1 MMPQM
6 PIRNPFFDDAGFI
19 TVPWIRFFE
28 TLTRQN
34 VLITPAPPVAV
45 VGALLL
51 KDPDSY
57 GIATTITPPTP
68 LGDVV
73 VFEVQAQFWDA
84 PTGGTA
90 VSDWITLGSVDALS
104 PVLTSG
110 YWSLPAATQYCLMRA
125 RSANYQEDVSAWVLA
140 SSRFAVTS
148 GTAGDVTG
156 IAATYEYADDKQ
168 IRVRLTFTPPSPL
181 GVWEGVH
188 IWEEEIDQS
197 SSQGAPM
204 NGTVPLDGSRNLGG
218 AWAPIDRGVFGAS
231 PVVLLLPRPAAT
243 VTKRFYLQSRSA
255 TTENALVRANQAGP
269 TPSVTLVVTA
279 NAYQSGEEFAR
290 LVTGAGVA
298 VEYDDTQVSSAKYSI
313 VFTWTAPTNP
323 PAAWQLEFGGVQ
335 IVYEYDNGRLANGP
349 TLAVNDTT
357 ARSDW
362 YELFVGTSLIKCWFV
377 SMDASEEPR
386 LNTIVEN
393 LTPSAVATVTWP
405 LVSRPPDG
413 KYADNVTSFSVT
425 NPRYFI
431 NGQGLKQLLIDVTWV
446 KPVGDDAQARWG
458 GVVVWLHTP
467 DGNKYQMSGAE
478 TGSQLTIQLAVFPT
492 SSQSWVFYGVSQDN
506 NANANTDGRS
516 PMAGTPTSTL
526 AVTPPPLGA
535 AGSEY
540 TLNVFGTSFA
550 AATVAASDG
559 TTLQRITATFSPPLD
574 STWGGVELRVYD
586 GATLLASTKATPSPI
601 AVTIPNPATSTTVT
615 AWLVSYD
622 VNGRINTEVGT
633 TPQGN
638 LLIGSVA
645 GTLDLRRF
653 LPASTDNFTINGSF
667 LQVKTG
673 VAITVDASGNLRV
686 SPSGIDASLIA
697 SGAVGNAAL
706 VNGAVDDLKLA
717 SAAVTAA
724 KIAAGAVGNAALV
737 NGAVD
742 DLKLATAAV
751 TAAKIAANAVTS
763 PAIAASAITAG
774 KIAALSIVAGDIA
787 TDAITASKILAGS
800 ITTVKINAGA
810 VTATEIAAGAIVAG
824 KIAALSIVAGDIATD
839 AITASKILAGSITT
853 VKINAGAVTA
863 TEIAAGAI
871 VAGKIA
877 ALSIVAGDIA
887 TDAIIASKIL
897 AGSITTVKINAGAI
911 SSDKLDATAIN
922 VGGGGSK
929 PGKFSVFNSVGSQ
942 VGFIGTE
949 GTGLDGA
956 WFQTLSVGGSSYG
969 TGVIKANSSGQI
981 TIDYAAANNSNNK
994 ILLSQTT
1001 YDAAYTTA
1009 GMRIQNGVSPAAG
1022 SDTTWFISRGM
1033 VVYGSGNYQSNYYAV
1048 SVNRDPTSSGA
1059 GEVVV
1064 YGATASSYIRLSG
1077 SDGRCRA
1084 DGGYQVGGS
1093 VGVTGSILPV
1103 TGINTTLVSAVTG
1116 ISTTTQQ
1123 IQYLDWSGNPATS
1136 PSFVTVVTPSTST
1149 VFSFSSLVTTSIAY
1163 TKGIRTT

>member
-1 MMPQM
+1 MIPQM
-6 PIRNPFFDDAGFI
+6 PIRNPFFDDAGYI
-19 TVPWIRFFE
+19 TVPWIRFLE
-28 TLTRQN
+28 SLTRQN
-34 VLITPAPPVAV
+34 VLVTPAPPVAV
-45 VGALLL
+45 VGLLLL

-57 GIATTITPPTP
+57 GIETTITPPTP

-73 VFEVQAQFWDA
+73 TFEVQAQFWDA

-90 VSDWITLGSVDALS
+90 VSDWITLGSVGASS

-110 YWSLPAATQYCLMRA
+110 YWSLPAATQYCLLRA
-125 RSANYQEDVSAWVLA
+125 RSATYQEEVSAWVLSA
-140 SSRFAVTS
+140 TRFAVTS
-148 GTAGDVTG
+148 GTPGDVTG

-231 PVVLLLPRPAAT
+231 PVLLLLPRPTET

-298 VEYDDTQVSSAKYSI
+298 VEYDDTQVSSPKYSI

-335 IVYEYDNGRLANGP
+335 IVYEYDNGRRANGP

-362 YELFVGTSLIKCWFV
+362 YDLFVGTSVIKCWFV

-386 LNTIVEN
+386 LNTVVEN
-393 LTPSAVATVTWP
+393 LTPSALATVTWP
-405 LVSRPPDG
+405 LVSRPPEG

-425 NPRYFI
+425 NPRYFV

-446 KPVGDDAQARWG
+446 KPVGADAQARWG

-506 NANANTDGRS
+506 NANANTDGRT

-526 AVTPPPLGA
+526 AVVPPPLGA

-615 AWLVSYD
+615 AKLVAYD

-653 LPASTDNFTINGSF
+653 LPASTDNFTINGTF
-667 LQVKTG
+667 LQIKTG
-673 VAITVDASGNLRV
+673 VAMTVDASGNLRV
-686 SPSGIDASLIA
+686 SASGIDASLIA

-717 SAAVTAA
+717 S
-724 KIAAGAVGNAALV
+724 
-737 NGAVD
+737 
-742 DLKLATAAV
+742 AAV

-787 TDAITASKILAGS
+787 TDAII
-800 ITTVKINAGA
+800 
-810 VTATEIAAGAIVAG
+810 
-824 KIAALSIVAGDIATD
+824 
-839 AITASKILAGSITT
+839 ASKILAGSITT

-897 AGSITTVKINAGAI
+897 AGSITTGKIAANAI
-911 SSDKLDATAIN
+911 SSDKLDATVIN

-929 PGKFSVFNSVGSQ
+929 PGKFGVYNAAGSQ
-942 VGFIGTE
+942 IGFVGVESGNE
-949 GTGLDGA
+949 GA
-956 WFQTLSVGGSSYG
+956 WFKALSVGGTSYG
-969 TGVIKANSSGQI
+969 TGVIKANTSGQI

-1001 YDAAYTTA
+1001 YDTAYTTA
-1009 GMRIQNGVSPAAG
+1009 GMRISNGVNPASG
-1022 SDTTWFISRGM
+1022 SDTTWYISRGM
-1033 VVYGSGNYQSNYYAV
+1033 VVYGSGNYQSNFYAV
-1048 SVNRDPTSSGA
+1048 TVNRDPTSSGA

-1103 TGINTTLVSAVTG
+1103 TGINTTLVTINYKDHSSANQTASFLAFSSTV
-1116 ISTTTQQ
+1116 TTT
-1123 IQYLDWSGNPATS
+1123 LTFTG
-1136 PSFVTVVTPSTST
+1136 
-1149 VFSFSSLVTTSIAY
+1149 
-1163 TKGIRTT
+1163 GIRV

>member
-1 MMPQM
+1 MIPQM

-28 TLTRQN
+28 TLTRQT

-110 YWSLPAATQYCLMRA
+110 YWSLPAATQYCLLRA
-125 RSANYQEDVSAWVLA
+125 RSATYQEDVSAWVLA

-231 PVVLLLPRPAAT
+231 PVVLLLPRPTET

-298 VEYDDTQVSSAKYSI
+298 VEYDDTQVSSPKYSI

-335 IVYEYDNGRLANGP
+335 IVYEYDNGRRANGP
-349 TLAVNDTT
+349 TLAVNETT

-362 YELFVGTSLIKCWFV
+362 YDLFVGTSVIKCWFV

-405 LVSRPPDG
+405 LVSRPPEG

-425 NPRYFI
+425 NPRYFV

-446 KPVGDDAQARWG
+446 KPVGADAQARWG

-478 TGSQLTIQLAVFPT
+478 TGSQLNIELAQFPASAQT
-492 SSQSWVFYGVSQDN
+492 WVFYGVSQDN
-506 NANANTDGRS
+506 NANANTDGRA
-516 PMAGTPTSTL
+516 PIAGTPTSTL
-526 AVTPPPLGA
+526 TVGPPQLGP

-540 TLNVFGTSFA
+540 TLNVFGASFA

-615 AWLVSYD
+615 AKLVSYD

-717 SAAVTAA
+717 S
-724 KIAAGAVGNAALV
+724 N
-737 NGAVD
+737 
-742 DLKLATAAV
+742 AV

-839 AITASKILAGSITT
+839 AI
-853 VKINAGAVTA
+853 
-863 TEIAAGAI
+863 
-871 VAGKIA
+871 
-877 ALSIVAGDIA
+877 
-887 TDAIIASKIL
+887 IASKIL
-897 AGSITTVKINAGAI
+897 AGAITAGKVAANAI

-956 WFQTLSVGGSSYG
+956 WFQTLSVGGTSYG

-1048 SVNRDPTSSGA
+1048 TVNRDPTSSGA

-1123 IQYLDWSGNPATS
+1123 IQYLNWSGLPATS

>member
-1 MMPQM
+1 MIPQM
-6 PIRNPFFDDAGFI
+6 PIRNPFFDDAGYI
-19 TVPWIRFFE
+19 TVPWIRFLE
-28 TLTRQN
+28 SLTRQN
-34 VLITPAPPVAV
+34 VLVTPAPPVAV
-45 VGALLL
+45 VGLLLL

-57 GIATTITPPTP
+57 GIQTTITPPTP

-73 VFEVQAQFWDA
+73 TFEVQAQFWDA

-90 VSDWITLGSVDALS
+90 LSDWITLGSVGASS

-110 YWSLPAATQYCLMRA
+110 YWSLPASTQYCLLRA
-125 RSANYQEDVSAWVLA
+125 RSATYQDELSAWVL
-140 SSRFAVTS
+140 SSTRFTVTS

-156 IAATYEYADDKQ
+156 ISATYEYADDQQ

-204 NGTVPLDGSRNLGG
+204 DGTVPLNGTRNLGG
-218 AWAPIDRGVFGAS
+218 AWSPIDRGVFGAS
-231 PVVLLLPRPAAT
+231 PVVLLLPRPTET

-298 VEYDDTQVSSAKYSI
+298 VEYDDTQVSSPKYSI
-313 VFTWTAPTNP
+313 VFTWTAPTDP

-335 IVYEYDNGRLANGP
+335 IVYEYDNGRRANGP
-349 TLAVNDTT
+349 TLAVNETT

-362 YELFVGTSLIKCWFV
+362 YDLFVGTSVIKCWFV

-393 LTPSAVATVTWP
+393 LTPSALATVTWP
-405 LVSRPPDG
+405 LVSRPPEG

-425 NPRYFI
+425 NPRYFV

-446 KPVGDDAQARWG
+446 KPVGADAQARWG

-467 DGNKYQMSGAE
+467 DGNKYQMSGPE
-478 TGSQLTIQLAVFPT
+478 TGSQLNIELAQFPT
-492 SSQSWVFYGVSQDN
+492 SAQTWVFYGVSQDN

-526 AVTPPPLGA
+526 TVGPPELGP

-615 AWLVSYD
+615 AKLVSYD

-633 TPQGN
+633 TPQN
-638 LLIGSVA
+638 TLLIGSA
-645 GTLDLRRF
+645 TGTLDLTRY
-653 LPASTDNFTINGSF
+653 LPASTNLFTISGGQIIVAANQITETAIASNSISTPK
-667 LQVKTG
+667 LQAN
-673 VAITVDASGNLRV
+673 AITSNE
-686 SPSGIDASLIA
+686 
-697 SGAVGNAAL
+697 
-706 VNGAVDDLKLA
+706 
-717 SAAVTAA
+717 
-724 KIAAGAVGNAALV
+724 IAAGAVIAG
-737 NGAVD
+737 
-742 DLKLATAAV
+742 
-751 TAAKIAANAVTS
+751 KIFANAVTS
-763 PAIAASAITAG
+763 
-774 KIAALSIVAGDIA
+774 LN
-787 TDAITASKILAGS
+787 IL
-800 ITTVKINAGA
+800 AGA
-810 VTATEIAAGAIVAG
+810 VT
-824 KIAALSIVAGDIATD
+824 
-839 AITASKILAGSITT
+839 TA
-853 VKINAGAVTA
+853 
-863 TEIAAGAI
+863 
-871 VAGKIA
+871 
-877 ALSIVAGDIA
+877 
-887 TDAIIASKIL
+887 
-897 AGSITTVKINAGAI
+897 
-911 SSDKLDATAIN
+911 KLDTNEIN

-929 PGKFSVFNSVGSQ
+929 PAKFGVYNTSGSQ
-942 VGFIGTE
+942 IGFIGVE
-949 GTGLDGA
+949 SGNEGA
-956 WFQTLSVGGSSYG
+956 WFRTLSVGGTSYG
-969 TGVIKANSSGQI
+969 TGVIKTNTSGQI

-1001 YDAAYTTA
+1001 YDTTYTTA
-1009 GMRIQNGVSPAAG
+1009 GMRISNGVSPAAG

-1033 VVYGSGNYQSNYYAV
+1033 VVYGSGNYQSNFYAV
-1048 SVNRDPTSSGA
+1048 TVNRDPTSSGA

-1103 TGINTTLVSAVTG
+1103 TGISTTLVSAITG
-1116 ISTTTQQ
+1116 ISTTFVPL
-1123 IQYLDWSGNPATS
+1123 QYLDHSSNPQTL
-1136 PSFVTVVTPSTST
+1136 TVVTGVTASTST
-1149 VFSFSSLVTTSIAY
+1149 VSSFSSFTTANLAF
-1163 TKGIRTT
+1163 TGGIRTT

>member
-1 MMPQM
+1 MIPQM

-110 YWSLPAATQYCLMRA
+110 YWSLPAATQYCLLRA

-231 PVVLLLPRPAAT
+231 PVVLLLPRPTET

-298 VEYDDTQVSSAKYSI
+298 VEYDDTQVSSPKYSI

-362 YELFVGTSLIKCWFV
+362 YDLFVGTSLIKCWFV

-413 KYADNVTSFSVT
+413 AYADNVTSFSVT
-425 NPRYFI
+425 NPRYFV

-446 KPVGDDAQARWG
+446 KPVGADAQARWG

-615 AWLVSYD
+615 AKLVSYD

-724 KIAAGAVGNAALV
+724 KIAA
-737 NGAVD
+737 
-742 DLKLATAAV
+742 
-751 TAAKIAANAVTS
+751 NAVTS

-839 AITASKILAGSITT
+839 AI
-853 VKINAGAVTA
+853 
-863 TEIAAGAI
+863 
-871 VAGKIA
+871 
-877 ALSIVAGDIA
+877 
-887 TDAIIASKIL
+887 IASKIL
-897 AGSITTVKINAGAI
+897 AGSITTGKIAANAI
-911 SSDKLDATAIN
+911 SSDKLNAFEIN

-929 PGKFSVFNSVGSQ
+929 PGKFGVYNAAGSQ
-942 VGFIGTE
+942 IGFVGVESGNV
-949 GTGLDGA
+949 GA
-956 WFQTLSVGGSSYG
+956 WFQTLSVGGTSYG
-969 TGVIKANSSGQI
+969 TGVITANSSGQI

-1033 VVYGSGNYQSNYYAV
+1033 VVYGSGNYQSNFYAV
-1048 SVNRDPTSSGA
+1048 TVNRDPTSSGA

-1077 SDGRCRA
+1077 ADGRCRA

-1123 IQYLDWSGNPATS
+1123 IQYLNWSGNPETS
-1136 PSFVTVVTPSTST
+1136 PSFVTAVTPSTST

>member
-1 MMPQM
+1 MIPQM

-110 YWSLPAATQYCLMRA
+110 YWSLPAATQYCLLRA

-231 PVVLLLPRPAAT
+231 PVVLLLPRPTET

-298 VEYDDTQVSSAKYSI
+298 VEYDDTQVSSPKYSI

-362 YELFVGTSLIKCWFV
+362 YDLFVGTSLIKCWFV

-425 NPRYFI
+425 NPRYFV

-446 KPVGDDAQARWG
+446 KPVGADAQARWG

-601 AVTIPNPATSTTVT
+601 AVTIPNPATSTTIT
-615 AWLVSYD
+615 AKLVSYD

-697 SGAVGNAAL
+697 S
-706 VNGAVDDLKLA
+706 
-717 SAAVTAA
+717 
-724 KIAAGAVGNAALV
+724 GAVGNAALV

-839 AITASKILAGSITT
+839 AI
-853 VKINAGAVTA
+853 
-863 TEIAAGAI
+863 
-871 VAGKIA
+871 
-877 ALSIVAGDIA
+877 
-887 TDAIIASKIL
+887 IASKIL
-897 AGSITTVKINAGAI
+897 AGAITAGKVAANAI
-911 SSDKLDATAIN
+911 SSDKLDATQIN

-929 PGKFSVFNSVGSQ
+929 PGKFGVYNAAGSQ
-942 VGFIGTE
+942 IGFVGVE
-949 GTGLDGA
+949 GSDEGA
-956 WFQTLSVGGSSYG
+956 WFKTLSVGGTSYG

-1048 SVNRDPTSSGA
+1048 TVNRDPTSSGA

-1077 SDGRCRA
+1077 ADGRCRA

-1123 IQYLDWSGNPATS
+1123 IQYLNWSGNPETS
-1136 PSFVTVVTPSTST
+1136 PSFLTAVTPSTST